1 MIKKVQCDTKFF
13 SLIRNIVRFLM
24 GKKPIHQRIYRNFY
38 FYFLDILAYII
49 LIAKLSSDTSL

>member
-38 FYFLDILAYII
+38 FYFLDILALLY
-49 LIAKLSSDTSL
+49 L